1 MNGIIRESRAV
12 LVVTTWEDHVIHTD
26 TQHHLELETQP
37 RFGLASLSLSM
48 LSVTMRLVMLIIVAL
63 LTCHHQ
69 KCGASCFLQNDVVHF
84 SNIKRLLY
92 IVRGSLPPEVDREKS
107 SVQRENHCQFG

>member
-1 MNGIIRESRAV
+1 
-12 LVVTTWEDHVIHTD
+12 
-26 TQHHLELETQP
+26 
-37 RFGLASLSLSM
+37 M

>member
-12 LVVTTWEDHVIHTD
+12 LVVPTWEDHVIHTD

-48 LSVTMRLVMLIIVAL
+48 LSVTMRLAMLIIVAL
-63 LTCHHQ
+63 LTCHQQ
-69 KCGASCFLQNDVVHF
+69 KYGASCFLQNDMVHF
-84 SNIKRLLY
+84 INIKKLKY
-92 IVRGSLPPEVDREKS
+92 IVRGSLHPERG
-107 SVQRENHCQFG
+107 R